1 MRLADPWAL
10 TLLVLVV
17 AEGWLAWARDR
28 STPPTQLAF
37 PGSKFLEATPDD
49 RRGRVRWL
57 PLPDVLRT
65 LALSLIVLAL
75 ARPQVDGAVR
85 DTPVHGRNIVV
96 TLDISSSMK
105 ALDFR
110 SGNRLEAAKRVVAD
124 FITRRRSDFMGL
136 VVFAGRAFTQAPLTN
151 DRPVLLDLLRR
162 VDIGLLPD
170 GTAIGTALAMG
181 EAHLEDLPRESGVI
195 VLITDG
201 GNNTGYP
208 DPLTAAEA
216 ARALGIRIYTIG
228 VSSHGKTPIALYE
241 TGRPATMEAPSPLSS
256 VEERTLQRIASISGG
271 RYFRA
276 SDDGTLD
283 RVLADIDRLEG
294 TDRHLVEVLSYHE
307 YFVVPLLVGL
317 VMLVVDVVLRSTWL
331 RRIP

>member
-1 MRLADPWAL
+1 MRFADPWAL
-10 TLLVLVV
+10 ALLVLVV
-17 AEGWLAWARDR
+17 VEAWVSWARR
-28 STPPTQLAF
+28 GWAPPTQLGF
-37 PGSKFLEATPDD
+37 PAAGFLEDGPD
-49 RRGRVRWL
+49 RGRVRWL
-57 PLPDVLRT
+57 RLPPILRT
-65 LALSLIVLAL
+65 LALALIVVAL
-75 ARPQVDGAVR
+75 ARPQTDGALR
-85 DTPVHGRNIVV
+85 DTTVRGRNIVV

-110 SGNRLEAAKRVVAD
+110 TGNRLEVAKRVVAD
-124 FITRRRSDFMGL
+124 FIAHRRYDFMGL

-151 DRPVLLDLLRR
+151 DRVVLLDLLRR

-181 EAHLEDLPRESGVI
+181 EAHLEDLPRQSGVI

-228 VSSHGKTPIALYE
+228 VSSRGKTPIALYE
-241 TGRPATMEAPSPLSS
+241 TGRPATMEAPSALSS

-276 SDDGTLD
+276 SDDGTLN
-283 RVLADIDRLEG
+283 RVLTDIDRLEG
-294 TDRHLVEVLSYHE
+294 TDRHLREVLSYHE
-307 YFVVPLLVGL
+307 HFVIPLLVAL
-317 VMLVVDVVLRSTWL
+317 VLLVLDVGMRTTWL
-331 RRIP
+331 RTVP